1 MSLPLCNLKA
11 LRDAMRKQGWVVTCF
26 DFTYKKQGYYVTV
39 TDYINSPKPDGFAL
53 VDLCFMR
60 KTDIT
65 DSLSVPANQGG
76 LMVEAQTLREFFGIE
91 WAENLGDILHQFTE
105 QFGKWIPVEI
115 EDLSEGQKKAVVRQ
129 LGISDTSDH
138 PDKIYCIDVRRTG
151 TRADGSLKERSSFN
165 SQKSEFLRPELYAK
179 FKDEFLLFDLPIS
192 RKDRRA
198 NHCECCCKRIGST
211 SSKVK
216 CPRLAARTVLN
227 TFSSIHV
234 HE

>member
-1 MSLPLCNLKA
+1 
-11 LRDAMRKQGWVVTCF
+11 MRRQGWVVTCF
-26 DFTYKKQGYYVTV
+26 DFTYKQRGYYVTV

-91 WAENLGDILHQFTE
+91 WVENLGDILHQFTE

-115 EDLSEGQKKAVVRQ
+115 KDLSEGQKKAVVRQ
-129 LGISDTSDH
+129 LGISDTSDD
-138 PDKIYCIDVRRTG
+138 PNKIYCIDVRRSG
-151 TRADGSLKERSSFN
+151 KKSDGSLKKRSPFN

-179 FKDEFLLFDLPIS
+179 FKDDLNLRFCYSVDPSAEKTDRQIIASVAS
-192 RKDRRA
+192 RESTQLRR
-198 NHCECCCKRIGST
+198 K
-211 SSKVK
+211 
-216 CPRLAARTVLN
+216 
-227 TFSSIHV
+227 
-234 HE
+234 

>member
-1 MSLPLCNLKA
+1 MHLPLRNLKA
-11 LRDAMRKQGWVVTCF
+11 LRDAMRRQGWVVTCF
-26 DFTYKKQGYYVTV
+26 DFTYKQRGYYVTV

-179 FKDEFLLFDLPIS
+179 FKDDLNLSFYYSIDPS
-192 RKDRRA
+192 AEKTDRQIIA
-198 NHCECCCKRIGST
+198 SVAAKEST
-211 SSKVK
+211 QL
-216 CPRLAARTVLN
+216 RR
-227 TFSSIHV
+227 
-234 HE
+234 E

>member
-1 MSLPLCNLKA
+1 
-11 LRDAMRKQGWVVTCF
+11 MRRQGWVVTCF
-26 DFTYKKQGYYVTV
+26 DFTYKQRGYYVTV

-91 WAENLGDILHQFTE
+91 WVENLGDILHQFTE

-115 EDLSEGQKKAVVRQ
+115 EDLSEGQKRAVVRQ
-129 LGISDTSDH
+129 LGISDASDD
-138 PDKIYCIDVRRTG
+138 PDKIYCIDVRRSG
-151 TRADGSLKERSSFN
+151 KKSDGSLKKRSPFN

-179 FKDEFLLFDLPIS
+179 FKDDLNLSFCYSVDPSAEKTDGQIIAS
-192 RKDRRA
+192 
-198 NHCECCCKRIGST
+198 
-211 SSKVK
+211 V
-216 CPRLAARTVLN
+216 AARESTQYRRK
-227 TFSSIHV
+227 
-234 HE
+234 

>member
-1 MSLPLCNLKA
+1 M
-11 LRDAMRKQGWVVTCF
+11 VTCF
-26 DFTYKKQGYYVTV
+26 DFTYKQRGYYVTV

-115 EDLSEGQKKAVVRQ
+115 EDLSEGQKRAVVRQ
-129 LGISDTSDH
+129 LGISDTSDE
-138 PDKIYCIDVRRTG
+138 PDKIY
-151 TRADGSLKERSSFN
+151 
-165 SQKSEFLRPELYAK
+165 
-179 FKDEFLLFDLPIS
+179 
-192 RKDRRA
+192 
-198 NHCECCCKRIGST
+198 
-211 SSKVK
+211 
-216 CPRLAARTVLN
+216 
-227 TFSSIHV
+227 
-234 HE
+234 